1 MTSERTSRLHIA
13 TVAGAAAVRLGF
25 AVWFLARPDAPARA
39 LGRPPSPRLRKVA
52 LLVAVREAVLG
63 VGTTVAL
70 LRGRPATGWVRA
82 MAVAD
87 AVNGTSTAV
96 AGLRGK
102 VAPRRAAALAAFD
115 LSGTVSEALLA
126 RRVHRQE

>member
-1 MTSERTSRLHIA
+1 MRTDRQHTVA
-13 TVAGAAAVRLGF
+13 VAGAAAVRLAF
-25 AVWFLARPDAPARA
+25 AAWFAARPDTPARA
-39 LGRPPSPRLRKVA
+39 LGRPPSPGLRRVA
-52 LLVAVREAVLG
+52 LLVAVREVVLG

-70 LRGRPATGWVRA
+70 LRGRPTAGWVRA

-96 AGLRGK
+96 AGLRGR
-102 VAPRRAAALAAFD
+102 VAPRRALALAAFD

-126 RRVHRQE
+126 RRVQRPR